1 MSTSTSTEMTATIS
15 SLIDFLM
22 ALLGDEDLQADFQA
36 DPEGV
41 LEQYGLD
48 GTCGEDI
55 RDAGP
60 MVADQV
66 GVHGSGHPH
75 FAGGHDPAAEID
87 VLTRHYDLTIRPAG
101 DEYDI
106 YYVDDRDVII
116 TVDDRDTVSIHADGD
131 LTITDS
137 FNEDNDITV
146 IQDSFN
152 QDNDGVD
159 NKGGSIHD
167 SVVAGDD
174 LSSSMNSDDDATMTE
189 SHDTTVGDDDTD
201 LSTDTTVE
209 GSFSGNV
216 SDDDYVDTHVDVPA
230 EADQVAGDAPVAV
243 HETGDLWPVVDADAG
258 EALDADASVS
268 G

>member
-1 MSTSTSTEMTATIS
+1 MTATIS
-15 SLIDFLM
+15 SLIEFLM
-22 ALLGDEDLQADFQA
+22 ALLGDEELQADFRA

-41 LEQYGLD
+41 LDQYGLD

-66 GVHGSGHPH
+66 GVHGIGRPH
-75 FAGGHDPAAEID
+75 FAGGDDPVAEIA
-87 VLTRHYDLTIRPAG
+87 VLTKHYDVTIRPATN
-101 DEYDI
+101 EYNI
-106 YYVDDRDVII
+106 YYVDDRDLVI
-116 TVDDRDTVSIHADGD
+116 TVDDRDTVTIHSEGD
-131 LTITDS
+131 LTITNS

-159 NKGGSIHD
+159 NKGGSIDHGT
-167 SVVAGDD
+167 VTGDD
-174 LSSSMNSDDDATMTE
+174 VSSSLNSDDDATMTG
-189 SHDTTVGDDDTD
+189 SHNTTVNDSDTD
-201 LSTDTTVE
+201 LSNDTTVD

-216 SDDDYVDTHVDVPA
+216 SDDDLIDASVDVPA
-230 EADQVAGDAPVAV
+230 ETDPVTDSAPTAV

>member
-1 MSTSTSTEMTATIS
+1 MTATIS

-22 ALLGDEDLQADFQA
+22 ALLGDEELQADFRA
-36 DPEGV
+36 DPDGV
-41 LEQYGLD
+41 LERYGLD
-48 GTCGEDI
+48 STCGEDI

-66 GVHGSGHPH
+66 GVHGTGHPL
-75 FAGGHDPAAEID
+75 FAGGDDPVAEIS
-87 VLTRHYDLTIRPAG
+87 VLTEHYDVTIRPATG
-101 DEYDI
+101 EYNI
-106 YYVDDRDVII
+106 YYVDDRDIII

-159 NKGGSIHD
+159 NKGGSIDD
-167 SVVAGDD
+167 SVVTGDD
-174 LSSSMNSDDDATMTE
+174 MSSSLNSDDDATMTG
-189 SHDTTVGDDDTD
+189 SHNTTVTDTETD

-209 GSFSGNV
+209 GSFTGNV
-216 SDDDYVDTHVDVPA
+216 SDDDLIDTHVDV
-230 EADQVAGDAPVAV
+230 DDLSGTDPVAEPAPMTV
-243 HETGDLWPVVDADAG
+243 HESADLWPVVDADAG

>member
-1 MSTSTSTEMTATIS
+1 MTATIS

-22 ALLGDEDLQADFQA
+22 ALLGDEDLQEDFRA

-41 LEQYGLD
+41 LDQYGLD
-48 GTCGEDI
+48 STCGEDI

-75 FAGGHDPAAEID
+75 FAGGDDPVGEIS
-87 VLTRHYDLTIRPAG
+87 VLTRHYGLTIRPTTN
-101 DEYDI
+101 EYNI
-106 YYVDDRDVII
+106 YYVDDRDVVI
-116 TVDDRDTVSIHADGD
+116 TVDDRDTVSIHAEGD

-146 IQDSFN
+146 VQDSFN

-159 NKGGSIHD
+159 NKGGSIDH
-167 SVVAGDD
+167 SVVTGDD
-174 LSSSMNSDDDATMTE
+174 MSSSLDSDDD
-189 SHDTTVGDDDTD
+189 TTVTDAHNTTVSDNDAD
-201 LSTDTTVE
+201 LSTDTTAE
-209 GSFSGNV
+209 GSFNGNV
-216 SDDDYVDTHVDVPA
+216 SDDDFIDAHVDTQP
-230 EADQVAGDAPVAV
+230 EADQVTDAAPTAV
-243 HETGDLWPVVDADAG
+243 HESDDLWPVVDADAG
-258 EALDADASVS
+258 EALDADASAS

>member
-1 MSTSTSTEMTATIS
+1 VTATIS
-15 SLIDFLM
+15 SLIEFLM
-22 ALLGDEDLQADFQA
+22 ALLGDEDLQADFRA
-36 DPEGV
+36 DPESV
-41 LEQYGLD
+41 LDQYGLD

-75 FAGGHDPAAEID
+75 FAGGDDPVAEIS
-87 VLTRHYDLTIRPAG
+87 VLTRHYDVTIRPTTN
-101 DEYDI
+101 EYNI

-116 TVDDRDTVSIHADGD
+116 TVDDRDTVTIHSEGD

-159 NKGGSIHD
+159 NKGGSIDH
-167 SVVAGDD
+167 SVVTGDD
-174 LSSSMNSDDDATMTE
+174 MSSSMNSDDDATMTG
-189 SHDTTVGDDDTD
+189 SHDTTVNDADVA
-201 LSTDTTVE
+201 LSTDTTID

-216 SDDDYVDTHVDVPA
+216 SDDDFVDASVDVPA
-230 EADQVAGDAPVAV
+230 EADPVTDSAPAAV
-243 HETGDLWPVVDADAG
+243 HETDDLWPVVDADAG
-258 EALDADASVS
+258 DATDADALVS